1 MSAAAGPSPD
11 GAGATADAGE
21 SPTVWTVSEIVGA
34 TRELLEEIF
43 PEVLVRGE
51 VSNFRAPVSGHWYFA
66 LKDDAAVLSV
76 AMFAREN
83 AAVPFEVEEG
93 MELVAGGRL
102 TVYDRRGQFQ
112 MIARTLEPVGW
123 GALQLAFEQLKEKLQ
138 AEGLFDPERKRPLP
152 LLPRCVGV
160 VTSSTGA
167 AWRDMC
173 RVWRRNEVPIRAIL
187 APARVQG
194 DEAASEIA
202 AAIRRLN
209 RHGEA
214 DVLIVGRGGGSRE
227 DLWAFNEEVVA
238 RAVAASGIPVVSAVG
253 HETDQTITDFV
264 ADHRA
269 ATPTAAAEAVAVSR
283 ERLGRRIRGARRQA
297 DGAIAG
303 MLSRA
308 RARLNDPRLQRRLRQ
323 PEGLLA
329 VYRQRL
335 DDAFAAATRPVEAR
349 VRVARQRLDV
359 GGRRLIRA
367 GVAPLALRRR
377 HRVDDAASHIR
388 AAIRERLRRA
398 RARLGQVAARVDALS
413 PLAVLGRGYS
423 ICETADGT
431 ILRAASEVRVGD
443 RVRVRLARGEMDCSV
458 DDTRDT
464 GAAGSLTDS
473 GPAAPDPG

>member
-1 MSAAAGPSPD
+1 VTSADERRHDHTGDSS
-11 GAGATADAGE
+11 GE
-21 SPTVWTVSEIVGA
+21 TPRVWTVGEIVGA
-34 TRELLEEIF
+34 TRDLLEEIF
-43 PEVLVRGE
+43 PDVLVRGE

-66 LKDDAAVLSV
+66 LKDDVAVLSV

-83 AAVPFEVEEG
+83 TAVPFEVEEG

-112 MIARTLEPVGW
+112 MIARTLEPIGW

-138 AEGLFDPERKRPLP
+138 AEGLFDADRKRPLP
-152 LLPRCVGV
+152 LLPGCVGV
-160 VTSSTGA
+160 VTSDTGA

-194 DEAASEIA
+194 DRAAGEIA

-227 DLWAFNEEVVA
+227 DLWAFNEEEVA
-238 RAVAASGIPVVSAVG
+238 RAVAASAIPVVSAVG
-253 HETDQTITDFV
+253 HETDQTISDFV

-283 ERLGRRIRGARRQA
+283 ERLGRRLRGARQQA
-297 DGAIAG
+297 EGAVAG

-308 RARLNDPRLQRRLRQ
+308 RARLNDPGLQRRLRQ
-323 PEGLLA
+323 PAGLLA

-335 DDAFAAATRPVEAR
+335 DEAFAAATRPVE
-349 VRVARQRLDV
+349 VRVGTDR
-359 GGRRLIRA
+359 RRLEAAARRLGRA
-367 GVAPLALRRR
+367 GVAAQALRRR
-377 HRVDDAASHIR
+377 HRVEEAAGRLR

-398 RARLGQVAARVDALS
+398 RASLGEAAARVDALS

-423 ICETADGT
+423 ICQTPEGD
-431 ILRAASEVRVGD
+431 ILRSAAEVRAGD
-443 RVRVRLARGEMDCSV
+443 RVRIRLARGEMDCSV
-458 DDTRDT
+458 EETRETD
-464 GAAGSLTDS
+464 GAGSLAGS
-473 GPAAPDPG
+473 